1 MLLASSR
8 PMEECDS
15 PLPRP
20 PTAEKRGRPR
30 RRNEEGRRETS
41 FSVPSPLFLHHRM
54 GEEIHREWRRG
65 GREGR
70 RRTDQTDELSSSSE
84 GKTRV
89 EKGERG
95 KQKKI
100 RPIVG
105 KG

>member
-1 MLLASSR
+1 MTPPSLGR
-8 PMEECDS
+8 
-15 PLPRP
+15 RP
-20 PTAEKRGRPR
+20 PTAEKRGGPR

-65 GREGR
+65 GRG
-70 RRTDQTDELSSSSE
+70 RTDQTDELSSSSE

-95 KQKKI
+95 KQKNKADSW
-100 RPIVG
+100 
-105 KG
+105 KGIENREKKSV